1 MEAEQ
6 MMHGG
11 IAMAVQ
17 CRRKEIL
24 GVAMRQLRQQVH
36 DGEVSIE
43 DLDILLNTVEAL
55 AAALIQEG

>member
-1 MEAEQ
+1 METEK

-24 GVAMRQLRQQVH
+24 GVAMRQLRQQAH
-36 DGEVSIE
+36 DGEFCTD
-43 DLDILLNTVEAL
+43 DLDLLLNTVEAL
-55 AAALIQEG
+55 ANALIEE

>member
-1 MEAEQ
+1 METEQ

-24 GVAMRQLRQQVH
+24 KVAMRQLRQQAH
-36 DGEVSIE
+36 DGEFNTA

-55 AAALIQEG
+55 ANTLIEE